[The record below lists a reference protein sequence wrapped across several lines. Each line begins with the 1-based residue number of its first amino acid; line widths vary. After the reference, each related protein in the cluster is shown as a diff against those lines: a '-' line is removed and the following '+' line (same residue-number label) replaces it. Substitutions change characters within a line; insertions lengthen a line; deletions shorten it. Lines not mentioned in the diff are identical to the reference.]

1 MSNKETEFELDASN
15 KAERRTLRLVLV
27 INLSQA
33 ALAGIVGFFADSTG
47 LMGAALDN
55 LADAG
60 VYIVSLYAVGRSTL
74 AKSRAAH
81 VSGTLLIILGLGLL
95 IEVLRRFIAG
105 GEPAGIPMI
114 VTAIINALS
123 NLFCIKLLS
132 SHRDKGAHM
141 KASMIFTGNDM
152 IVNLGIVVSGIMV
165 IIFDSPF
172 PDLIIGLIVAGI
184 SVKGGIE
191 IFKEANKKL

>member
-1 MSNKETEFELDASN
+1 MSNIETEFELDVSN

-60 VYIVSLYAVGRSTL
+60 VYIVSLYAVGRSAL
-74 AKSRAAH
+74 AKSRAAYL
-81 VSGTLLIILGLGLL
+81 SGTLLIILGLGLL
-95 IEVLRRFIAG
+95 IEVVRRFVAG
-105 GEPAGIPMI
+105 GEPAGILMI

-132 SHRDKGAHM
+132 SHKDKGAHM
-141 KASMIFTGNDM
+141 KASMVFTGNDM

-165 IIFDSPF
+165 IVFNSPL
-172 PDLIIGLIVAGI
+172 PDLVIGLIVVGI
-184 SVKGGIE
+184 SIKGGIE
-191 IFKEANKKL
+191 ILREANEKL

>member
-1 MSNKETEFELDASN
+1 MSNMETEFELDVSN

-60 VYIVSLYAVGRSTL
+60 VYIVSLYAVGRSAL
-74 AKSRAAH
+74 AKSRAAYL
-81 VSGTLLIILGLGLL
+81 SGTLLIILGLGLL
-95 IEVLRRFIAG
+95 IEVVRRFVAG
-105 GEPAGIPMI
+105 GEPAGILMI

-123 NLFCIKLLS
+123 NLFCVKLLS
-132 SHRDKGAHM
+132 AHRDKGAHM

-152 IVNLGIVVSGIMV
+152 MVNLGIVVSGIMV
-165 IIFDSPF
+165 MIFKSSI
-172 PDLIIGLIVAGI
+172 PDLVIGLVVVGI
-184 SVKGGIE
+184 SIKGGIE
-191 IFKEANKKL
+191 ILREANKKQ